1 MGFDGEKGGFDA
13 QRREGA
19 KVTPKQERFVEEY
32 LVDLSAKHA
41 AIRAGYSAKTAKAIG
56 CENLAKPDIAA
67 AIAKAKAARSKRTA
81 VSQDWVLNHIHGTV
95 ERCLGKGDA
104 FQPAAALKGL
114 DLAGKHLGMFT
125 TTLRH
130 AGHDGG
136 PLSPDSLTT
145 LELAR
150 KVAFSLA
157 AGAEAEK
164 AEKAKKDD

>member
-1 MGFDGEKGGFDA
+1 M
-13 QRREGA
+13 
-19 KVTPKQERFVEEY
+19 TPKQERFVEEY
-32 LVDLSAKHA
+32 LVDLNATQA
-41 AIRAGYSAKTAKAIG
+41 AIRAGYSEKTAYSIG
-56 CENLAKPDIAA
+56 EENLRKPEIREAVAVAKDE
-67 AIAKAKAARSKRTA
+67 RTERTETT
-81 VSQDWVLNHIHGTV
+81 QDWVTARIHSTV
-95 ERCLGKGDA
+95 ERCLEPGEA
-104 FQPAAALKGL
+104 FNPAAALKGL
-114 DLAGKHLGMFT
+114 DIAGKHVGMGQT

-136 PLSPDSLTT
+136 PLAPDSLTT